1 MTSFKEELIDNAEKS
16 GKVLFSKQMLNYSD
30 FSEYIHIL
38 LFKYSL
44 NGKRNFT
51 CWLNTDFLYK
61 EDQTTVNKFLN
72 FFKKLAKENNLEFRV
87 NNPSEPNN
95 PLISLHW

>member
-44 NGKRNFT
+44 NGK
-51 CWLNTDFLYK
+51 
-61 EDQTTVNKFLN
+61 
-72 FFKKLAKENNLEFRV
+72 KKLYMLAKHRLFV
-87 NNPSEPNN
+87 
-95 PLISLHW
+95 